1 MEEEEEAEVAVAVEV
16 VKVVK
21 VVEAEA
27 ALRWW
32 CTSLA
37 SSGSASR

>member
-1 MEEEEEAEVAVAVEV
+1 MEEEEAEEAEAVEV

>member
-1 MEEEEEAEVAVAVEV
+1 MEAEEAEVAEAVEV